1 MKSLSRDGSR
11 SVANLSH
18 HYSFGRTKVKI
29 GPPALKISAPP
40 PDKVSK
46 LDENSK
52 FLADNFGVDAK
63 DLRESPYTW
72 LHSSVRKESYELV
85 RTSHVKYL
93 TALAYVYALAVAI
106 ERYGTQDEVI
116 RALCRDLRTKYT
128 KRADLV
134 RLLLRWAIDYGED
147 NERNPN
153 RKIWSRDAA
162 AIRYLKSQAVMP
174 WHVLEYQ
181 SRERGGIDSWA
192 RLDSQSIK
200 TAAARDQ
207 ADESK
212 SDVTPSLLSTPS
224 PDIRCTE
231 QQPVLGVTNANP
243 QTQSSGEESA
253 PDAKPFEPRA
263 TSPEICRAE
272 PQFMVSV
279 TAAKRK
285 ANSFAVELTDADGT
299 VLPLSLAETAARAL
313 CQALVDAGYGEPQR
327 L

>member
-1 MKSLSRDGSR
+1 MKSLLRDSSR

-18 HYSFGRTKVKI
+18 RYSFGRTKVKI
-29 GPPALKISAPP
+29 GPPAPKISAPP
-40 PDKVSK
+40 PDKVST

-63 DLRESPYTW
+63 DLRESPYAW

-85 RTSHVKYL
+85 RTSRVKYL

-147 NERNPN
+147 NERNPH

-174 WHVLEYQ
+174 WHVLEFH
-181 SRERGGIDSWA
+181 SRERGGIDRWA
-192 RLDSQSIK
+192 RLDSQSIE

-212 SDVTPSLLSTPS
+212 SDVTPSLLSAPS
-224 PDIRCTE
+224 PDMRCTE
-231 QQPVLGVTNANP
+231 QQPALGVTNANP
-243 QTQSSGEESA
+243 QAHSSGEEFA
-253 PDAKPFEPRA
+253 PDATPLEPPA
-263 TSPEICRAE
+263 T
-272 PQFMVSV
+272 
-279 TAAKRK
+279 KRK
-285 ANSFAVELTDADGT
+285 ANSFAVELTAADGT
-299 VLPLSLAETAARAL
+299 VLPISLAETGARAL

-327 L
+327 P